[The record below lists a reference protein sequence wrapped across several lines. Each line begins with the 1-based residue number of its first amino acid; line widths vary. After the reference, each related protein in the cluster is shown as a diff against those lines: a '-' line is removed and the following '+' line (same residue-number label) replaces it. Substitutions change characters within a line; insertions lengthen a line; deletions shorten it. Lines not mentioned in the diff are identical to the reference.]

1 MNSILQVLCVHSK
14 AQFASDRAQEDLS
27 AMGPEEQLREF
38 SSVVLPEETETP
50 LDIVAKMVIVL
61 INLGAEHL
69 VQVGWCNFIRHV
81 ECVTEQEIDLSSQ
94 MCPPALMHLE
104 EKIERKP

>member
-1 MNSILQVLCVHSK
+1 MSDSCYMTVFMQVLCVHSK
-14 AQFASDRAQEDLS
+14 AQFASERAQEDLS

-69 VQVGWCNFIRHV
+69 VQVCWL
-81 ECVTEQEIDLSSQ
+81 VTL
-94 MCPPALMHLE
+94 LG
-104 EKIERKP
+104 

>member
-1 MNSILQVLCVHSK
+1 MLCVHSR
-14 AQFASDRAQEDLS
+14 AQFASERAQEDLS

-38 SSVVLPEETETP
+38 SSVVLPEDTETP

-69 VQVGWCNFIRHV
+69 VKVGRNTAGKF
-81 ECVTEQEIDLSSQ
+81 QGGAKS
-94 MCPPALMHLE
+94 P
-104 EKIERKP
+104 

>member
-1 MNSILQVLCVHSK
+1 MLCVHSK

-69 VQVGWCNFIRHV
+69 VQVRRVGRLD
-81 ECVTEQEIDLSSQ
+81 EISYLISPTTG
-94 MCPPALMHLE
+94 CPICLWTGFG
-104 EKIERKP
+104 